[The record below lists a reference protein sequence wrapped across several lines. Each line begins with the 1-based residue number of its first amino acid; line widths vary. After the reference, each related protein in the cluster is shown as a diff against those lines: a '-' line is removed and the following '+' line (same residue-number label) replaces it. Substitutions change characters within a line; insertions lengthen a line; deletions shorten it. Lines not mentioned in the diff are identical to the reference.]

1 MFFLLTHTGIKSA
14 AIRKLKHELGIES
27 PQVCIENIK
36 YLGRIHYCAADD
48 STAEPAAGA
57 GMNGSDEGAWGE
69 HEIDYI
75 LFIKATVDLVPNPE
89 EVRSQRYLRLWVT
102 LEIHLIFPSFSIPL
116 SIPHTLHLSFK
127 SSLSVSLPLPIP
139 PFLPSSLLPFITI

>member
-1 MFFLLTHTGIKSA
+1 M
-14 AIRKLKHELGIES
+14 
-27 PQVCIENIK
+27 CIENIK

-102 LEIHLIFPSFSIPL
+102 LELHPIFFLPYLYLYLSLTYSIYL
-116 SIPHTLHLSFK
+116 
-127 SSLSVSLPLPIP
+127 SLPLSLYLSLYL
-139 PFLPSSLLPFITI
+139 FLPSSLLPVITISDQRLNFYHTCVTSPL